1 MVFPTSPTNDFIRNI
16 NNKKN
21 QLKYKLVI
29 NDVIKSKYSDEE
41 FREILNKILTE
52 KILSKLFSKTN
63 VEKFNK
69 WKKRVMNFIEWYP
82 SFDTKELREQIDRYE
97 TDKGLAQHQNDI
109 ETTSTTN
116 VVEVLG
122 KTS

>member
-1 MVFPTSPTNDFIRNI
+1 
-16 NNKKN
+16 
-21 QLKYKLVI
+21 
-29 NDVIKSKYSDEE
+29 
-41 FREILNKILTE
+41 
-52 KILSKLFSKTN
+52 
-63 VEKFNK
+63 
-69 WKKRVMNFIEWYP
+69 MNFIEWYP